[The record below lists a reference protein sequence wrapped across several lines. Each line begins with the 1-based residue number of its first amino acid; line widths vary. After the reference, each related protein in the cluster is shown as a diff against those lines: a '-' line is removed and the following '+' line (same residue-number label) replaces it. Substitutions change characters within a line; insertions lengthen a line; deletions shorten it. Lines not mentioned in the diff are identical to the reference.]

1 MLYTISF
8 KDKEKIN
15 VIKENYTQY
24 DEMIIDLEYNK
35 EDDLIIFNPDNKG
48 KLTPVRLFIIY

>member
-1 MLYTISF
+1 M
-8 KDKEKIN
+8 
-15 VIKENYTQY
+15 IKENYTRY